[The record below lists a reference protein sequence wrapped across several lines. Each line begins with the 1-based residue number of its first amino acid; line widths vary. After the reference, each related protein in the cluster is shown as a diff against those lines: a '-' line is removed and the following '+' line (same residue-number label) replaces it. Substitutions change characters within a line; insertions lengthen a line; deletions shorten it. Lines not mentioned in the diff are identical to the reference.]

1 MPLQTTDDF
10 DSFEQKLQYDNICNK
25 LNPSLV
31 SVGGNDLRSCVANMM
46 RRLMSDSLGEMFSY
60 LGKTINDTKKLLF
73 SKHKL
78 CSSVH
83 VAARKLFK
91 DATDDKIKILLCNW
105 LKEAKTRRTRRD
117 KRYENQNVRMTP

>member
-1 MPLQTTDDF
+1 MADMHA
-10 DSFEQKLQYDNICNK
+10 SCFEMRIKLYTIISYIQV
-25 LNPSLV
+25 LV

-60 LGKTINDTKKLLF
+60 SGKTINDTKKLPF

-78 CSSVH
+78 CRSVH

-91 DATDDKIKILLCNW
+91 DATDDKIKGLMCNW
-105 LKEAKTRRTRRD
+105 LQQAKTRRTRRD
-117 KRYENQNVRMTP
+117 KCHENQSVTMTP